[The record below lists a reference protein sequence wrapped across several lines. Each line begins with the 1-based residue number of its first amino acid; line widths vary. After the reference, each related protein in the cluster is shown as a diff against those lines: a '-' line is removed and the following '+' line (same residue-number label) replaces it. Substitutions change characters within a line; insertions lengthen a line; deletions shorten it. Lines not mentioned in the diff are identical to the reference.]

1 MRTILFSDNFEGIA
15 GYHFF
20 HYGSCHTRL
29 WLFHR
34 NVEVGLDN
42 DHIKIGKQLDEET
55 HVRNKKRLVIP
66 GLCSIDYIEKGDHL
80 EVHEIKKGENVSD
93 AHRYQVLYYL
103 EVVSEITG
111 RDCVG
116 FIHYPQVK
124 KVVEV
129 QRNPELVKT
138 IYREILSIISG
149 PCPPP
154 KRIPICKG
162 CSYAE
167 MCWA

>member
-1 MRTILFSDNFEGIA
+1 MRTTLFSDNFEGIA

-20 HYGSCHTRL
+20 HYGSCPTRL

-42 DHIKIGKQLDEET
+42 NHIQIGRQLDEET
-55 HVRNKKRLVIP
+55 HLRNKKRLMIP
-66 GLCSIDYIEKGDHL
+66 GLCSIDYIEKKDYL
-80 EVHEIKKGENVSD
+80 EIHEIKKGKKEAD

-103 EVVSEITG
+103 EVVSQITG
-111 RDCVG
+111 MNCVG
-116 FIHYPQVK
+116 FIHYPVVK
-124 KVVEV
+124 KVMEV
-129 QRNPELVKT
+129 QRDLELVKV
-138 IYREILSIISG
+138 IYREIWEIISG
-149 PCPPP
+149 TCPPP